1 MAEEMKKNIPPM
13 NNNSPDKKPG
23 GKNEPTADELRA
35 MMKKNNSSG
44 GGPGRGGPGG
54 PHGGSMIREKPK
66 NVKATLAKLI
76 RYIGK
81 SKYAVI
87 LIIITTI
94 ITTVLSLLGPT
105 LQGKAIDAITLT
117 DGRLSVDFD
126 GLVRILVLMAV
137 VYLASTAIQIAQGIA
152 AAKVSQNTVYT
163 LRRDLFNKISYLPIS
178 YVDTHAHGDIMSRMT
193 NDVDNISQTL
203 SSSITSLISAF
214 LTLIGAFAM
223 LIKYDWRMA
232 LISLVTIPLTVV
244 VSMTLSKFMRKY
256 FVERQ
261 VILGQL
267 NTQVEEM
274 VTGYKTVMAYG
285 KEDDAC
291 REFAH
296 ISEEFRKCSI
306 RANVW
311 GGLMGP
317 AMNIINNLNYLIVAA
332 FGAYFTVTGAI
343 SVGDVQAILQ
353 YSRQLSQP
361 INQISNQYANI
372 LTAIAGAERVFNILE
387 TPNEL
392 DEGKNKI
399 GVDEIKGEISFKN
412 IDFSYIPGKQ
422 VIKNFNLEVKQGQKI
437 ALVGAT
443 GSGKTTIVNLLTR
456 FYDIDSGEIKIDG
469 VNINDI
475 PKNTLRSA
483 IAIVLQDTVLFHDTI
498 GNNIKYGRL
507 DASDDE
513 IVKAADMAEAREF
526 IERLPEGYNTVLA
539 EGGSNLSQGQRQL
552 LSIARAVLADPK
564 ILILDEATSSVDT
577 RTEMH
582 IQQAMVALMK
592 NRTSLIIAHRL
603 STIRDADMIIVMK
616 DGQVM
621 ETGNHD
627 ELLEKKGVYYNLYQ
641 NQFAGI
647 ET

>member
-1 MAEEMKKNIPPM
+1 MAENMKKNIPENMPPM
-13 NNNSPDKKPG
+13 PDKPKKEKKG
-23 GKNEPTADELRA
+23 EPTADELRD
-35 MMKKNNSSG
+35 MMKKNGSK
-44 GGPGRGGPGG
+44 GPGGPGG
-54 PHGGSMIREKPK
+54 PRAMIREKPK
-66 NVKATLAKLI
+66 NIRATLGKLLK
-76 RYIGK
+76 YIGK
-81 SKYAVI
+81 NKYSVI
-87 LIIITTI
+87 LIIVTTI
-94 ITTVLSLLGPT
+94 ITTLLNLLGPT
-105 LQGKAIDAITLT
+105 LQGKAIDAITIT
-117 DGRLSVDFD
+117 EQRLSVDFD

-137 VYLASTAIQIAQGIA
+137 VYLASTVIQIAQGIA
-152 AAKVSQNTVYT
+152 SAKISQDTVYNM
-163 LRRDLFNKISYLPIS
+163 RKDLFRKISYLPIS

-203 SSSITSLISAF
+203 SSSITSLISAV

-223 LIKYDWRMA
+223 LVKYDWRMA
-232 LISLVTIPLTVV
+232 LVSLITIPLTVV
-244 VSMTLSKFMRKY
+244 VSMVLSKLMRKY
-256 FVERQ
+256 FIARQ
-261 VILGQL
+261 VLLGQL

-285 KEDDAC
+285 KEADAC
-291 REFAH
+291 RDFAE

-306 RANVW
+306 KANVW
-311 GGLMGP
+311 GGIMGP

-372 LTAIAGAERVFNILE
+372 LTAIAGAERVFNILD
-387 TPNEL
+387 TPDEV
-392 DEGKNKI
+392 DEGKTELDIPNMS
-399 GVDEIKGEISFKN
+399 GNV
-412 IDFSYIPGKQ
+412 DFSHINFSYLKGKQ
-422 VIKNFNLEVKQGQKI
+422 VIKDFNLEVKQGQKI

-456 FYDIDSGEIKIDG
+456 FYDIDSGKITIDG
-469 VNINDI
+469 VDINDI
-475 PKNTLRSA
+475 PKKELRSA

-507 DASDDE
+507 DATDDE
-513 IVKAADMAEAREF
+513 VKAAAETAEAREF
-526 IERLPEGYNTVLA
+526 IERLPEGYNTVLS

-621 ETGNHD
+621 ESGNHD
-627 ELLEKKGVYYNLYQ
+627 QLLEKKGVYYGLYQ

>member
-1 MAEEMKKNIPPM
+1 MPPM
-13 NNNSPDKKPG
+13 PPMGPG
-23 GKNEPTADELRA
+23 GRK
-35 MMKKNNSSG
+35 
-44 GGPGRGGPGG
+44 PGG
-54 PHGGSMIREKPK
+54 PHGARLTMEKPK
-66 NVKATLAKLI
+66 DAKNTLKKLI
-76 RYIGK
+76 GYIGRNR
-81 SKYAVI
+81 YLFFALIGVM
-87 LIIITTI
+87 LIIT
-94 ITTVLSLLGPT
+94 LLNLAAPSI
-105 LQGKAIDAITLT
+105 QQIAIDCITLT
-117 DGRLSVDFD
+117 KKKTSVDFSALGRTLIGLGAVYLLSSVFTYMQGIFSAKLSQYTVKTMRKD
-126 GLVRILVLMAV
+126 LFSSLVR
-137 VYLASTAIQIAQGIA
+137 
-152 AAKVSQNTVYT
+152 
-163 LRRDLFNKISYLPIS
+163 LPIK
-178 YVDTHAHGDIMSRMT
+178 YLDTHSHGDIMSRMT

-203 SSSITSLISAF
+203 SSSITSLISAV

-223 LIKYDWRMA
+223 LVKYDWRMA
-232 LISLVTIPLTVV
+232 LVSLITIPLTVV
-244 VSMTLSKFMRKY
+244 VSMVLSKLMRKY
-256 FVERQ
+256 FIARQ
-261 VILGQL
+261 VLLGQL

-285 KEDDAC
+285 KEADAC
-291 REFAH
+291 RDFAE

-306 RANVW
+306 KANVW
-311 GGLMGP
+311 GGIMGP

-372 LTAIAGAERVFNILE
+372 LTAIAGAERVFNILD
-387 TPNEL
+387 TPDEV
-392 DEGKNKI
+392 DEGKTELDI
-399 GVDEIKGEISFKN
+399 PHMKGDV
-412 IDFSYIPGKQ
+412 DFSHINFSYVKGKQ
-422 VIKNFNLEVKQGQKI
+422 VIKDFNLEVKQGQKI

-456 FYDIDSGEIKIDG
+456 FYDIDSGKITIDG
-469 VNINDI
+469 VDINDI
-475 PKNTLRSA
+475 PKKELRSA

-507 DASDDE
+507 DATDDE
-513 IVKAADMAEAREF
+513 VKAAAETAEAREF
-526 IERLPEGYNTVLA
+526 IERLPEGYNTVLS

-621 ETGNHD
+621 ESGNHD
-627 ELLEKKGVYYNLYQ
+627 QLLEKKGVYYGLYQ

>member
-1 MAEEMKKNIPPM
+1 MAENMKKNIPENMPPM
-13 NNNSPDKKPG
+13 PDKPKKEKKG
-23 GKNEPTADELRA
+23 EPTADELRD
-35 MMKKNNSSG
+35 MMKKNGSK
-44 GGPGRGGPGG
+44 GPGGPGG
-54 PHGGSMIREKPK
+54 PRAMIREKPK
-66 NVKATLAKLI
+66 NVRATLGKLLK
-76 RYIGK
+76 YIGK
-81 SKYAVI
+81 NKYSVI
-87 LIIITTI
+87 LIIVTTI
-94 ITTVLSLLGPT
+94 ITTLLNLLGPT
-105 LQGKAIDAITLT
+105 LQGKAIDAITIT
-117 DGRLSVDFD
+117 EQRLSVDFD

-152 AAKVSQNTVYT
+152 SAKISQDTVYNM
-163 LRRDLFNKISYLPIS
+163 RKDLFRKISYLPIS

-203 SSSITSLISAF
+203 SSSITSLISAV

-223 LIKYDWRMA
+223 LVKYDWRMA
-232 LISLVTIPLTVV
+232 LVSLITIPLTVV
-244 VSMTLSKFMRKY
+244 VSMVLSKLMRKY
-256 FVERQ
+256 FIARQ
-261 VILGQL
+261 VLLGQL

-285 KEDDAC
+285 KEADAC
-291 REFAH
+291 RDFAE

-306 RANVW
+306 KANVW
-311 GGLMGP
+311 GGIMGP

-332 FGAYFTVTGAI
+332 FGTYFTVTGAI

-372 LTAIAGAERVFNILE
+372 LTAIAGAERVFNILD
-387 TPNEL
+387 TPDEV
-392 DEGKNKI
+392 DEGKTELDI
-399 GVDEIKGEISFKN
+399 PHMKGDV
-412 IDFSYIPGKQ
+412 DFSHINFSYVKGKQ
-422 VIKNFNLEVKQGQKI
+422 VIKDFNLEVKQGQKI

-456 FYDIDSGEIKIDG
+456 FYDIDSGKITIDG
-469 VNINDI
+469 VDINDI
-475 PKNTLRSA
+475 PKKELRSA

-507 DASDDE
+507 DATDDE
-513 IVKAADMAEAREF
+513 VKAAAETAEAREF
-526 IERLPEGYNTVLA
+526 IERLPDGYNTVLS

-616 DGQVM
+616 DGQAL
-621 ETGNHD
+621 ESGNHD
-627 ELLEKKGVYYNLYQ
+627 QLLEKKGVYYGLYQ

>member
-1 MAEEMKKNIPPM
+1 MAENMKKNIPENMPPM
-13 NNNSPDKKPG
+13 PDKPKKEKKG
-23 GKNEPTADELRA
+23 EPTADELRD
-35 MMKKNNSSG
+35 MMKKNGSK
-44 GGPGRGGPGG
+44 GPGGPGG
-54 PHGGSMIREKPK
+54 PRAMIREKPK
-66 NVKATLAKLI
+66 NIRATLGKLLK
-76 RYIGK
+76 YIGK
-81 SKYAVI
+81 NKYSVI
-87 LIIITTI
+87 LIIVTTI
-94 ITTVLSLLGPT
+94 ITTLLNLLGPT
-105 LQGKAIDAITLT
+105 LQGKAIDAITIT
-117 DGRLSVDFD
+117 EQRLSVDFD

-152 AAKVSQNTVYT
+152 SAKISQDTVYNM
-163 LRRDLFNKISYLPIS
+163 RKDLFRKISYLPIS

-203 SSSITSLISAF
+203 SSSITSLISAV

-223 LIKYDWRMA
+223 LVKYDWRMA
-232 LISLVTIPLTVV
+232 LVSLITIPLTVV
-244 VSMTLSKFMRKY
+244 VSMVLSKLMRKY
-256 FVERQ
+256 FIARQ
-261 VILGQL
+261 VLLGQL

-285 KEDDAC
+285 KEADAC
-291 REFAH
+291 RDFAE

-306 RANVW
+306 KANVW
-311 GGLMGP
+311 GGIMGP

-372 LTAIAGAERVFNILE
+372 LTAIAGAERVFNILD
-387 TPNEL
+387 TPDEV
-392 DEGKNKI
+392 DEGKTELDI
-399 GVDEIKGEISFKN
+399 PHMKGDV
-412 IDFSYIPGKQ
+412 DFSHINFSYVKGKQ
-422 VIKNFNLEVKQGQKI
+422 VIKDFNLEVKQGQKI

-456 FYDIDSGEIKIDG
+456 FYDIDSGKITIDG
-469 VNINDI
+469 VDINDI
-475 PKNTLRSA
+475 PKKELRSA

-507 DASDDE
+507 DATDDE
-513 IVKAADMAEAREF
+513 VKAAAETAEAREF
-526 IERLPEGYNTVLA
+526 IERLPEGYNTVLS

-621 ETGNHD
+621 ESGNHD
-627 ELLEKKGVYYNLYQ
+627 QLLEKKGVYYGLYQ

>member
-1 MAEEMKKNIPPM
+1 MAENMKKNIPENMPPM
-13 NNNSPDKKPG
+13 PDKPKKEKKG
-23 GKNEPTADELRA
+23 EPTADELRD
-35 MMKKNNSSG
+35 MMKKNGSK
-44 GGPGRGGPGG
+44 GPGGPGG
-54 PHGGSMIREKPK
+54 PRAMIREKPK
-66 NVKATLAKLI
+66 NIRATLGKLLK
-76 RYIGK
+76 YIGK
-81 SKYAVI
+81 NKYSVI
-87 LIIITTI
+87 LIIVTTI
-94 ITTVLSLLGPT
+94 ITTLLNLLGPT
-105 LQGKAIDAITLT
+105 LQGKAIDAITIT
-117 DGRLSVDFD
+117 EQRLSVDFD

-137 VYLASTAIQIAQGIA
+137 VYLASTVIQIAQGIA
-152 AAKVSQNTVYT
+152 SAKISQDTVYNM
-163 LRRDLFNKISYLPIS
+163 RKDLFRKISYLPIS

-203 SSSITSLISAF
+203 SSSITSLISAV

-223 LIKYDWRMA
+223 LVKYDWRMA
-232 LISLVTIPLTVV
+232 LVSLITIPLTVV
-244 VSMTLSKFMRKY
+244 VSMVLSKLMRKY
-256 FVERQ
+256 FIARQ
-261 VILGQL
+261 VLLGQL

-285 KEDDAC
+285 KEADAC
-291 REFAH
+291 RDFAE

-306 RANVW
+306 KANVW
-311 GGLMGP
+311 GGIMGP
-317 AMNIINNLNYLIVAA
+317 AMNIINNFNYLIVAA

-372 LTAIAGAERVFNILE
+372 LTAIAGAERVFNILD
-387 TPNEL
+387 TPDEV
-392 DEGKNKI
+392 DEGKTELDIPNMS
-399 GVDEIKGEISFKN
+399 GNV
-412 IDFSYIPGKQ
+412 DFSHINFSYVKGKQ
-422 VIKNFNLEVKQGQKI
+422 VIKDFNLEVKQGQKI

-456 FYDIDSGEIKIDG
+456 FYDIDSGKITIDG
-469 VNINDI
+469 VDINDI
-475 PKNTLRSA
+475 PKKELRSA

-507 DASDDE
+507 DATDDE
-513 IVKAADMAEAREF
+513 VKAAAETAEAREF
-526 IERLPEGYNTVLA
+526 IERLPEGYNTVLS

-621 ETGNHD
+621 ESGNHD
-627 ELLEKKGVYYNLYQ
+627 QLLEKKGVYYGLYQ

>member
-1 MAEEMKKNIPPM
+1 MAENMKKNIPENMPPM
-13 NNNSPDKKPG
+13 PDKPKKEKKG
-23 GKNEPTADELRA
+23 EPTADELRD
-35 MMKKNNSSG
+35 MMKKNGSK
-44 GGPGRGGPGG
+44 GPGGPGG
-54 PHGGSMIREKPK
+54 PRAMIREKPK
-66 NVKATLAKLI
+66 NIRATLGKLLK
-76 RYIGK
+76 YIGK
-81 SKYAVI
+81 NKYSVI
-87 LIIITTI
+87 LIIVTTI
-94 ITTVLSLLGPT
+94 ITTLLNLLGPT
-105 LQGKAIDAITLT
+105 LQGKAIDAITIT
-117 DGRLSVDFD
+117 EQRLSVDFD

-152 AAKVSQNTVYT
+152 SAKISQDTVYNM
-163 LRRDLFNKISYLPIS
+163 RKDLFRKISYLPIS

-203 SSSITSLISAF
+203 SSSITSLISAV

-223 LIKYDWRMA
+223 LVKYDWRMA
-232 LISLVTIPLTVV
+232 LVSLITIPLTVV
-244 VSMTLSKFMRKY
+244 VSMVLSKLMRKY
-256 FVERQ
+256 FIARQ
-261 VILGQL
+261 VLLGQL

-285 KEDDAC
+285 KEADAC
-291 REFAH
+291 RDFAE

-306 RANVW
+306 KANVW
-311 GGLMGP
+311 GGIMGP

-372 LTAIAGAERVFNILE
+372 LTAIAGAERVFNILD
-387 TPNEL
+387 TPDEV
-392 DEGKNKI
+392 DEGKTELDIPNMS
-399 GVDEIKGEISFKN
+399 GNV
-412 IDFSYIPGKQ
+412 DFSHINFSYVKGKQ
-422 VIKNFNLEVKQGQKI
+422 VIKDFNLEVKQGQKI

-456 FYDIDSGEIKIDG
+456 FYDIDSGMITIDG
-469 VNINDI
+469 VDINDI
-475 PKNTLRSA
+475 PKKELRSA

-507 DASDDE
+507 DATDDE
-513 IVKAADMAEAREF
+513 VKAAAETAEAREF
-526 IERLPEGYNTVLA
+526 IERLPEGYNTVLS

-603 STIRDADMIIVMK
+603 STIRDSDMIIVMK

-621 ETGNHD
+621 ESGNHD
-627 ELLEKKGVYYNLYQ
+627 QLLEKKGVYYGLYQ